1 MTNLDIETFWAVVHH
16 GTMTAAAESLYI
28 TQPTLSMRIRALE
41 ERVGTPLFVRGKGQ
55 RHIALTEAGQKFLT
69 LAQRW
74 QQLLAETDSLA
85 ELGQREYLRIAAT
98 YTTNQYI
105 LPPVYRKFLSLRLPV
120 SLWIHTLRDVD
131 SAQAL
136 LNHELDFALI
146 DSNTVFNS
154 QLEVRPIFR
163 ERFLLL
169 SSPDSRYPAETD
181 PAALDPANEIL
192 VTWDPDFI
200 RWHDSSFGPGARPLL
215 YADTLQAADF
225 FPRTEDLWV
234 AAPAI
239 AAASLGPDQARVCR
253 FTQAPPDR
261 VNYLVTRRGEELPE
275 PALIFLDALR
285 EHLLGW
291 ENVQVYL

>member
-1 MTNLDIETFWAVVHH
+1 MTDMEIETFLTVLRC
-16 GTMTAAAESLYI
+16 GSMTAAAQALYI
-28 TQPTLSMRIRALE
+28 TQPTLSMRVRALE
-41 ERVGTPLFVRGKGQ
+41 ERVGTPLFVRSKGQ
-55 RHIALTEAGQKFLT
+55 RRIQLTDAGQKFLT
-69 LAQRW
+69 LARRW
-74 QQLLAETDSLA
+74 QRLLSETDALS
-85 ELGQREYLRIAAT
+85 ELEQRVYLRIAAT

-105 LPPVYRKFLSLRLPV
+105 LPAVYQRFLSLHLPV

-192 VTWDPDFI
+192 VTWDPDFMH
-200 RWHDSSFGPGARPLL
+200 WHDSSFGPGARPLL

-225 FPRTEDLWV
+225 FPRTEALWV

-261 VNYLVTRRGEELPE
+261 INYLVTRRGEELPE

-285 EHLLGW
+285 EHLLGRD
-291 ENVQVYL
+291 NVQVYL

>member
-1 MTNLDIETFWAVVHH
+1 MTNLDIETFWAVVQH
-16 GTMTAAAESLYI
+16 GTMTAAAEALYI
-28 TQPTLSMRIRALE
+28 TQPTLSMRVRALE
-41 ERVGTPLFVRGKGQ
+41 ERVGTPLFIRSKGQ
-55 RHIALTEAGQKFLT
+55 RRIQLTDAGQKFLT
-69 LAQRW
+69 LARRW
-74 QQLLAETDSLA
+74 QRLLAETDALS
-85 ELGQREYLRIAAT
+85 ELEQRVYLRIAAT
-98 YTTNQYI
+98 YT
-105 LPPVYRKFLSLRLPV
+105 V

-169 SSPDSRYPAETD
+169 SSPDSLYPAETD

-192 VTWDPDFI
+192 VTWDPDFMH
-200 RWHDSSFGPGARPLL
+200 WHDSSFGPGARPLL

-239 AAASLGPDQARVCR
+239 AAASLAPSKARVCR

-285 EHLLGW
+285 EHLLGR